1 MERLGFQWILP
12 GELAGCRLPGLMSPL
27 DDDLAWLRESQGV
40 RVVVTLTEQ
49 PLDPPPTRFGLRGV
63 HASIPDMGVPTLEAA
78 GRICA
83 EIDAAR
89 AAGEPVVVHCWAGIG
104 RTGTILACYLAHL
117 GDSARL
123 AIDRVREVDHRF
135 IQTDEQLR
143 FVGLYAA
150 MRRAAAGD
158 A

>member
-12 GELAGCRLPGLMSPL
+12 GELAGSRLPGLMSPL
-27 DDDLAWLRESQGV
+27 DDDLAWLRDTQGV
-40 RVVVTLTEQ
+40 RVVMTLTEQ
-49 PLDPPPTRFGLRGV
+49 PLDPPPTRFGLRAV
-63 HASIPDMGVPTLEAA
+63 HAPIPDMGVPTLDAA
-78 GRICA
+78 TRICR

-89 AAGEPVVVHCWAGIG
+89 GAGEPVVVHCWAGIG
-104 RTGTILACYLAHL
+104 RTGTILACYLVHL
-117 GDSARL
+117 GNSPRQ
-123 AIDRVREVDHRF
+123 AIDRVRGIDDRF

-150 MRRAAAGD
+150 MRRAAESD